1 MGKENR
7 IESTAESRLEI
18 AVVQNKTVARKVGR
32 GVGILNVFE
41 G

>member
-1 MGKENR
+1 MGKANR

-18 AVVQNKTVARKVGR
+18 AVVQNKTVARKVVQ
-32 GVGILNVFE
+32 GVGMLIVFE